1 MSKASLIAQADKLF
15 ASWFH
20 NEYSFCAICGDSP
33 VELHHLV
40 RKGNKLCR
48 WERLNSIS
56 LCSFHHRESRLLSA
70 HGSPEAFEDWLA
82 ENMPEHHYFWKTHK
96 DQVGVSLTEDWYRQK
111 IEELK
116 LL

>member
-1 MSKASLIAQADKLF
+1 MSKASLIKKADALF
-15 ASWFH
+15 AAWFH
-20 NEYSFCAICGDSP
+20 ANNTRCEICQDSLI
-33 VELHHLV
+33 EMHHLV

-70 HGSPEAFEDWLA
+70 HGSPDAFEDWLA
-82 ENMPEHHYFWKTHK
+82 ENMPEQHYFWKIHK
-96 DQVGVSLTEDWYRQK
+96 DQVGVSLTEDWYKSK